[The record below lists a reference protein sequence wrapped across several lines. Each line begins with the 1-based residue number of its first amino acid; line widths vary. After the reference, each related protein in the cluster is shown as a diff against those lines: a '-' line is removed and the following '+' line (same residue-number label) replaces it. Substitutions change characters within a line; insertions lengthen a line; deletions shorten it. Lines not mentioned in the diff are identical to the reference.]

1 MKFRKLS
8 EAIAD
13 NGFNNMDKNIVTSDT
28 KAEIEV
34 PYQIGDAVQSHI
46 RTRAEVENRMKDKDK
61 EVDELEKENQVD
73 SHKEVK
79 TAALKKMKLSEDFF
93 EAYQDDPDYN
103 PNFDEDKYGKYFDED
118 GKLKPELADEYFALT
133 DGVEES
139 LHEDYEEDEFEDGW
153 PEELAQENVF
163 YDIESLIYE
172 LRNAVRG
179 AYTRAKTMEQLS
191 DYIQGLAD
199 ELSDVATRIKEGEY
213 NLNENLKKNLSED
226 VINPEKHYE
235 DLYDQIYCNLT
246 MSGDAAISNVIKGI
260 YPPEKIGVDYTSK
273 PGKYGIVVTADKP
286 EKLDKARKVAELFM
300 AKLEKAGRSGEI
312 ETKHSSFDKTVKT
325 KTGEDK
331 KVKKYQFTIFVP
343 EDAKVVK
350 LDEVF
355 KEDFESE
362 KQELDSTPNTPNTPD
377 EFGAAGL
384 INALIQ
390 DEWQA
395 IQGYNDAI
403 ATLST
408 ADVDTEIIN
417 VFKDIANEENIH
429 IGQLQKALE
438 MVSPNVSSIGDGEQ
452 EGAKQLKEP
461 DTDIGD

>member
-46 RTRAEVENRMKDKDK
+46 RKRAEIEDSMKEKDK

-79 TAALKKMKLSEDFF
+79 TDDLKKMKLSEDLF

-139 LHEDYEEDEFEDGW
+139 LHEDYQDGW
-153 PEELAQENVF
+153 PEDLADLSVF
-163 YDIESLIYE
+163 TKLDRLIYE
-172 LRNAVRG
+172 LQTSVRG
-179 AYTRAKTMEQLS
+179 AYTKAKTLDQLS
-191 DYIQGLAD
+191 DYIQDLAD
-199 ELSDVATRIKEGEY
+199 ELSDVAARIEAGDFGLDEG
-213 NLNENLKKNLSED
+213 LKKNLTEALED
-226 VINPEKHYE
+226 QYE

-246 MSGDAAISNVIKGI
+246 MSGSPTISSVIKGV
-260 YPPEKIGVDYTSK
+260 YPPDKIGVDYTSK

-286 EKLDKARKVAELFM
+286 EKLDKARKVTELFSYN
-300 AKLEKAGRSGEI
+300 LEKAGRSGEL
-312 ETKHSSFDKTVKT
+312 ETKHSSFNKTVRT
-325 KTGEDK
+325 KDGEEE
-331 KVKKYQFTIFVP
+331 VKRYQFTIFVP
-343 EDAKVVK
+343 EDA
-350 LDEVF
+350 EVIKF
-355 KEDFESE
+355 DKPIKEDVEGEKSE
-362 KQELDSTPNTPNTPD
+362 KEELDATPNTPNTPD
-377 EFGAAGL
+377 EFGTAGL

-408 ADVDTEIIN
+408 TDIDTDIIN

-438 MVSPNVSSIGDGEQ
+438 MVSPNVSSISDGEQ
-452 EGAKQLKEP
+452 EGAKQLEEP
-461 DTDIGD
+461 DTDM

>member
-28 KAEIEV
+28 KAQIEV
-34 PYQIGDAVQSHI
+34 PYQIGDAVQRHI
-46 RTRAEVENRMKDKDK
+46 RKRAEIEDSMKEKYK

-79 TAALKKMKLSEDFF
+79 TDDLKKMKLSEDLF
-93 EAYQDDPDYN
+93 EAFDDNAEVD
-103 PNFDEDKYGKYFDED
+103 DDKYSKYFDED

-133 DGVEES
+133 DGVNESLEES
-139 LHEDYEEDEFEDGW
+139 ADDGW
-153 PEELAQENVF
+153 PEELAN
-163 YDIESLIYE
+163 DPIIEKLDKFTYE
-172 LRNAVRG
+172 MKHAVRG
-179 AYTRAKTMEQLS
+179 AYTGAKTLS
-191 DYIQGLAD
+191 DLFNYVGDLIDEMNEFEDYI
-199 ELSDVATRIKEGEY
+199 EYLSTT
-213 NLNENLKKNLSED
+213 NESLKKNLTEALED
-226 VINPEKHYE
+226 QYE

-246 MSGDAAISNVIKGI
+246 MSGSPTISSVVKGV
-260 YPPEKIGVDYTSK
+260 YPPDRIGVDYTSK

-286 EKLDKARKVAELFM
+286 EKLDKARKVAELFSYN
-300 AKLEKAGRSGEI
+300 LEKAGRSGEL
-312 ETKHSSFDKTVKT
+312 ETKHSSFNKTVRT
-325 KTGEDK
+325 KDGEEE
-331 KVKKYQFTIFVP
+331 VKRYQFTIFVP
-343 EDAKVVK
+343 EDA
-350 LDEVF
+350 EVIKF
-355 KEDFESE
+355 DKPIKEDLEGE
-362 KQELDSTPNTPNTPD
+362 KEKLEAIPDTPTTPD
-377 EFGAAGL
+377 EFGAASL

-408 ADVDTEIIN
+408 TDIDTDIIN

-438 MVSPNVSSIGDGEQ
+438 MVSPNVSSISEGEQ
-452 EGAKQLKEP
+452 EGAEQLEEP
-461 DTDIGD
+461 DTDM

>member
-28 KAEIEV
+28 KAQIEV
-34 PYQIGDAVQSHI
+34 PYQIGDAVQRHI
-46 RTRAEVENRMKDKDK
+46 RKRAEIEDSMKEKDK

-79 TAALKKMKLSEDFF
+79 TDDLKKMKLSEDLF
-93 EAYQDDPDYN
+93 EAFEDDAEVD
-103 PNFDEDKYGKYFDED
+103 DDKYSKYFDET

-139 LHEDYEEDEFEDGW
+139 LHEDYQDGW
-153 PEELAQENVF
+153 PEDLADLSVF
-163 YDIESLIYE
+163 TKLDKLIYE
-172 LRNAVRG
+172 LQTSVRG
-179 AYTRAKTMEQLS
+179 AYTKAKTLDQLS
-191 DYIQGLAD
+191 DYIQDLAD
-199 ELSDVATRIKEGEY
+199 ELSDVAARIEAGDFG
-213 NLNENLKKNLSED
+213 LDENLKKNLTEALED
-226 VINPEKHYE
+226 QYE

-246 MSGDAAISNVIKGI
+246 MSGSPTISSVIKGV
-260 YPPEKIGVDYTSK
+260 YPPDRIGVDYTSK

-286 EKLDKARKVAELFM
+286 EKLDKARKVAELFSYN
-300 AKLEKAGRSGEI
+300 LEKAGRSGEL
-312 ETKHSSFDKTVKT
+312 ETKHSSFNKTVRT
-325 KTGEDK
+325 KDGEEE
-331 KVKKYQFTIFVP
+331 VKRYQFTIFVP
-343 EDAKVVK
+343 EDAKVIK
-350 LDEVF
+350 FDKPI
-355 KEDFESE
+355 KEDLEGE
-362 KQELDSTPNTPNTPD
+362 KEELDAIPDTPTTPD

-384 INALIQ
+384 INTLIQ

-408 ADVDTEIIN
+408 TDIDTDIIN

-438 MVSPNVSSIGDGEQ
+438 MVSPNVSSISEGEQ
-452 EGAKQLKEP
+452 EGAEQLEEP
-461 DTDIGD
+461 DTDM

>member
-46 RTRAEVENRMKDKDK
+46 RTRAEIEDRMKEKDK

-79 TAALKKMKLSEDFF
+79 TDALKKMKLSEDLF

-118 GKLKPELADEYFALT
+118 GKLKPELADEYFTLT

-153 PEELAQENVF
+153 PEELAQEDIF
-163 YDIESLIYE
+163 YDIERLVYE
-172 LRNAVRG
+172 LRNTVRG
-179 AYTRAKTMEQLS
+179 AYTRAKTMDQLS
-191 DYIQGLAD
+191 DYIQDLAN
-199 ELSDVATRIKEGEY
+199 ELSDIAARIEAGDY
-213 NLNENLKKNLSED
+213 GLDENLKKNLSEALED
-226 VINPEKHYE
+226 QYE

-246 MSGDAAISNVIKGI
+246 MSGSPTISSVVKGV
-260 YPPEKIGVDYTSK
+260 YPPDKVGVDYTSK

-286 EKLDKARKVAELFM
+286 EKLDKARKVAELFSYN
-300 AKLEKAGRSGEI
+300 LEKAGRSGEL
-312 ETKHSSFDKTVKT
+312 ETKHSSFSKTVKT
-325 KTGEDK
+325 KDGEEK
-331 KVKKYQFTIFVP
+331 EVKKYQFTIFVP
-343 EDAKVVK
+343 EDA
-350 LDEVF
+350 EVIKF
-355 KEDFESE
+355 DKPIKEDVESE
-362 KQELDSTPNTPNTPD
+362 KEELDSTPNTPNTPD

-384 INALIQ
+384 INSLIQ

-403 ATLST
+403 ATLSI

>member
-28 KAEIEV
+28 KAQIEV
-34 PYQIGDAVQSHI
+34 PYQIGDAVQRHI
-46 RTRAEVENRMKDKDK
+46 RKRAEIEDSMKEKDK

-79 TAALKKMKLSEDFF
+79 TDDLKKMKLSEDLF
-93 EAYQDDPDYN
+93 EAFDDKAEVD
-103 PNFDEDKYGKYFDED
+103 DDKYSKYFDED

-133 DGVEES
+133 DGVNES
-139 LHEDYEEDEFEDGW
+139 LKESADDGW
-153 PEELAQENVF
+153 PEELAN
-163 YDIESLIYE
+163 DPIIEKLDKFTYE
-172 LRNAVRG
+172 MKHAVRG
-179 AYTRAKTMEQLS
+179 AYTGAKTLS
-191 DYIQGLAD
+191 DLFNYVGDLID
-199 ELSDVATRIKEGEY
+199 EMNEFEDYVEYLSTT
-213 NLNENLKKNLSED
+213 NESLKKNLTEALED
-226 VINPEKHYE
+226 QYE

-246 MSGDAAISNVIKGI
+246 MSGSPTVSSVIKGV
-260 YPPEKIGVDYTSK
+260 YPPDKIGVDYTSK

-286 EKLDKARKVAELFM
+286 EKLDKARKVAELFSYN
-300 AKLEKAGRSGEI
+300 LEKAGRSGEL
-312 ETKHSSFDKTVKT
+312 ETKHSSFNKTIRTKDGEEEVKR
-325 KTGEDK
+325 
-331 KVKKYQFTIFVP
+331 YQFTIFVP
-343 EDAKVVK
+343 EDA
-350 LDEVF
+350 EVIKF
-355 KEDFESE
+355 DKPIKEDLEGE
-362 KQELDSTPNTPNTPD
+362 KEELEAVPDTPTTPD

-408 ADVDTEIIN
+408 TDIDTDIIN

-438 MVSPNVSSIGDGEQ
+438 MVSPNVSSIGEGEQ
-452 EGAKQLKEP
+452 EGAEQLEEP
-461 DTDIGD
+461 DTDM

>member
-28 KAEIEV
+28 TVEINV
-34 PYQIGDAVQSHI
+34 PYQIGDAVQRHI
-46 RTRAEVENRMKDKDK
+46 RKRAEIEDSMKEKNK

-79 TAALKKMKLSEDFF
+79 TDDLKKMKLSEDFF

-103 PNFDEDKYGKYFDED
+103 PNFNEDKYGKYFDED

-133 DGVEES
+133 DGIEES
-139 LHEDYEEDEFEDGW
+139 LHGDYQDSW
-153 PEELAQENVF
+153 PEDLANLSVF
-163 YDIESLIYE
+163 NKLDKLIYE
-172 LRNAVRG
+172 LQKCVRG
-179 AYTRAKTMEQLS
+179 AYTGAETFHELS
-191 DYIQGLAD
+191 DYIQDLAD
-199 ELSDVATRIKEGEY
+199 KLSDVAARIEFGDFGLDES
-213 NLNENLKKNLSED
+213 LKKNLTEALED
-226 VINPEKHYE
+226 QYE

-246 MSGDAAISNVIKGI
+246 MSGSPVISNAIKGV
-260 YPPEKIGVDYTSK
+260 YPPDKVGVDYTSK

-286 EKLDKARKVAELFM
+286 EKLDKARRVAELFSYN
-300 AKLEKAGRSGEI
+300 LEKAGRSGEL
-312 ETKHSSFDKTVKT
+312 ETKHSSFNKTIRTKDGEEEVKR
-325 KTGEDK
+325 
-331 KVKKYQFTIFVP
+331 YQFTIFVP
-343 EDAKVVK
+343 EDAKVIK
-350 LDEVF
+350 FDKPI
-355 KEDFESE
+355 KEDLESDKE
-362 KQELDSTPNTPNTPD
+362 ELDAIPDTPTTPD

-408 ADVDTEIIN
+408 TDIDTDIIN

-438 MVSPNVSSIGDGEQ
+438 MVSPNVSSIGEGEQ
-452 EGAKQLKEP
+452 EGAEQLEEP
-461 DTDIGD
+461 DTDMRG

>member
-34 PYQIGDAVQSHI
+34 PYQIGDAIQSHI
-46 RTRAEVENRMKDKDK
+46 RKRTEVENRMKDKDK

-79 TAALKKMKLSEDFF
+79 TDALKKMKLSEDLF
-93 EAYQDDPDYN
+93 EAYQDDPEYN
-103 PNFDEDKYGKYFDED
+103 PNFDEDKYDKYFDED

-133 DGVEES
+133 DSIEES
-139 LHEDYEEDEFEDGW
+139 LHEDYQDGW
-153 PEELAQENVF
+153 PEEIGQEAVFDKLDKLA
-163 YDIESLIYE
+163 YE
-172 LRNAVRG
+172 LRTSVRG
-179 AYTRAKTMEQLS
+179 AYTKAKTMKQLS
-191 DYIQGLAD
+191 DYVQELAD
-199 ELSDVATRIKEGEY
+199 ELSDIAARIEAGDY
-213 NLNENLKKNLSED
+213 GLDENLKKNLSED
-226 VINPEKHYE
+226 VKNPDDQYE

-246 MSGDAAISNVIKGI
+246 LSGSPTISSIVKGV
-260 YPPEKIGVDYTSK
+260 YPSDKVGVDYTSK
-273 PGKYGIVVTADKP
+273 PGKYGIVITADKP

-331 KVKKYQFTIFVP
+331 KVKKYQFIIFVP

-362 KQELDSTPNTPNTPD
+362 KQELDSTPNTPNTLD